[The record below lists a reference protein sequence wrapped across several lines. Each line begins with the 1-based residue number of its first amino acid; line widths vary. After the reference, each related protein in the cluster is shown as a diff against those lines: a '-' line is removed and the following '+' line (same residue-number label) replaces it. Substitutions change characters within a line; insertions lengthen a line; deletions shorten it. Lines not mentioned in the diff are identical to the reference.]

1 MKKPLIILTGPT
13 AVGKTALSIKLA
25 RAIDGE
31 IISADSVQVYRRM
44 DIGSAKITKQEMEGI
59 PHYLI
64 DVLEPKEDFNVM
76 VFQQMAK
83 KAMDEIY
90 ARGKIPIITGGTGF
104 YIQAVLNDI
113 SFTETDADDELRKKL
128 EEEAEQN
135 GAEVLHQKLQEVD
148 PKAAEEIHPNNV
160 KRVIR
165 ALEFFLETGKKI
177 SEHNAAERQKES
189 PYNFAYFVLNMDRH
203 KLYSRIELRIDQML
217 EAGLVEEV
225 RQLKQE
231 GCQKGMVSMQA
242 LGYKE
247 ILSWL
252 NGECTFD
259 EAIYILKRDTRRFAK
274 RQLTWFRREKDVCWI
289 EKEQYDNDEDR
300 ILNAM
305 IRILYE
311 KGILTDQSISF

>member
-59 PHYLI
+59 SHYLI
-64 DVLEPKEDFNVM
+64 DVLEPEEDFNVM

-90 ARGKIPIITGGTGF
+90 TRGKIPIITGGTGF

-135 GAEVLHQKLQEVD
+135 GADALHQKLQAVD

-165 ALEFFLETGKKI
+165 ALEFYLETGKKI

-189 PYNFAYFVLNMDRH
+189 PYNFAYFVLNMDRQ
-203 KLYSRIELRIDQML
+203 KLYSRIELRVDQML

-259 EAIYILKRDTRRFAK
+259 EAICILKRDTRRFAK

>member
-64 DVLEPKEDFNVM
+64 DVLEPEEDFNVM

-135 GAEVLHQKLQEVD
+135 GADALHQKLQAVD

-165 ALEFFLETGKKI
+165 ALEFYLETGKKI

-189 PYNFAYFVLNMDRH
+189 PYNFAYFVLNMDRQ
-203 KLYSRIELRIDQML
+203 KLYSRIELRVDQML

-259 EAIYILKRDTRRFAK
+259 EAISILKRDTRRFAK

-305 IRILYE
+305 ILILYE

>member
-64 DVLEPKEDFNVM
+64 DVLEPEEDFNVM

-135 GAEVLHQKLQEVD
+135 GAEALHQKLQEVD

-189 PYNFAYFVLNMDRH
+189 PYNFAYFVLNMDRQ

-289 EKEQYDNDEDR
+289 KKEQYDNDENR

>member
-25 RAIDGE
+25 KAAGGE

-64 DVLEPKEDFNVM
+64 DVLEPEEDFNVV

-135 GAEVLHQKLQEVD
+135 GADALHRKLQAVD
-148 PKAAEEIHPNNV
+148 PKAAAEIHPNNV

-165 ALEFFLETGKKI
+165 ALEFYLETGKKI
-177 SEHNAAERQKES
+177 SEHNETERQKES
-189 PYNFAYFVLNMDRH
+189 PYNFAYFVLNMDRQ

-217 EAGLVEEV
+217 EAGLIEEV
-225 RQLKQE
+225 KKLKQE

-252 NGECTFD
+252 NGECTFN
-259 EAIYILKRDTRRFAK
+259 EAICILKRDTRRFAK

-289 EKEQYDNDEDR
+289 EKEQYDFDDDK
-300 ILNAM
+300 ILSAM
-305 IRILYE
+305 IRILNE
-311 KGILTDQSISF
+311 KGILTDESISL

>member
-25 RAIDGE
+25 KAIDGE

-44 DIGSAKITKQEMEGI
+44 DIGSAKITKQEMEGV

-64 DVLEPKEDFNVM
+64 DVLEPEDDFNVV

-83 KAMDEIY
+83 TAMDEIY
-90 ARGKIPIITGGTGF
+90 AKGKIPIITGGTGF
-104 YIQAVLNDI
+104 YIQAILNDI
-113 SFTETDADDELRKKL
+113 SFTETDADDKLRKKL
-128 EEEAEQN
+128 EEEAEQH
-135 GAEVLHQKLQEVD
+135 GADRLHQKLKEVD

-165 ALEFFLETGKKI
+165 ALEFYLETGKKI
-177 SEHNAAERQKES
+177 SEHNEKERQKES
-189 PYNFAYFVLNMDRH
+189 PYNYAYFVLNMDRQ

-217 EAGLVEEV
+217 ESGLIDEV
-225 RQLKQE
+225 KKLKQE
-231 GCQKGMVSMQA
+231 GCRKGMVSMQA

-252 NGECTFD
+252 DGECTFE
-259 EAIYILKRDTRRFAK
+259 EAVYILKRDTRRFAK

-289 EKEQYDNDEDR
+289 EKEQYDFSDDQ
-300 ILNAM
+300 ILKAM
-305 IRILYE
+305 IQIMAE
-311 KGILTDQSISF
+311 KGIVTN

>member
-64 DVLEPKEDFNVM
+64 DVLEPEEDFNVM

-135 GAEVLHQKLQEVD
+135 GADALHQKLQAVD

-165 ALEFFLETGKKI
+165 ALEFYLETGKKI

-189 PYNFAYFVLNMDRH
+189 PYNFAYFVLNMDRQ
-203 KLYSRIELRIDQML
+203 KLYSRIELRVDQML

-259 EAIYILKRDTRRFAK
+259 EAISILKRDTRRFAK